1 MLLMLSPSL
10 TNLRAFNNMDAIA
23 ELKAMSPEARS
34 KLKWND
40 PMIEALTEKLEQAE
54 GLPQHSL
61 KALKFAENTGYK
73 NGKLE
78 FSNNDSTAV
87 SPAGAK
93 GMMQFMDKTQ
103 ELQGGMF
110 KHNHLDPVESLA
122 AAAKYFKYTLTNQ
135 YKGNVAAAFADY
147 NGGPNAAK
155 QVLAGKKPS
164 VPETAN
170 YLEKIKEFYKVN
182 K

>member
-1 MLLMLSPSL
+1 
-10 TNLRAFNNMDAIA
+10 MDAVA
-23 ELKAMSPEARS
+23 ELKAMTPDERS

-40 PMIEALTEKLEQAE
+40 PRLDALADKLEQAE
-54 GLPQHSL
+54 GLPQYSL

-73 NGKLE
+73 DGKLV
-78 FSNNDSTAV
+78 FSDNDSTKV

-93 GMMQFMDKTQ
+93 GLMQFMDNTQ
-103 ELQGGMF
+103 KLQGGMF
-110 KHNHLDPVESLA
+110 KHNHLDPVESMA

-155 QVLAGKKPS
+155 QVLAGKKPKAT
-164 VPETAN
+164 ETAD

>member
-10 TNLRAFNNMDAIA
+10 TNLKGSSNMDAIA
-23 ELKAMSPEARS
+23 ELKAMSVEERS

-40 PMIEALTEKLEQAE
+40 SKLDALADKLEKAE
-54 GLPQHSL
+54 GLPQYSL

-73 NGKLE
+73 DGKLV

-93 GMMQFMDKTQ
+93 GLMQFMDKTQ
-103 ELQGGMF
+103 ELQKGMF
-110 KHNHLDPVESLA
+110 KHNPSDPVESMA

-155 QVLAGKKPS
+155 QVLAGKKPG
-164 VPETAN
+164 VPETAE
-170 YLEKIKEFYKVN
+170 YLEKIKEFYKQT

>member
-1 MLLMLSPSL
+1 
-10 TNLRAFNNMDAIA
+10 MDAIA
-23 ELKAMSPEARS
+23 ELKAMSPEQRS

-40 PMIEALTEKLEQAE
+40 PVIDALADKLEQAE
-54 GLPQHSL
+54 GLPQYSL
-61 KALKFAENTGYK
+61 RALKFAENTGYK
-73 NGKLE
+73 EGKLV

-103 ELQGGMF
+103 ALQGGMF

-155 QVLAGKKPS
+155 QVLAGKKPK
-164 VPETAN
+164 VTETAD